1 MLNRSRF
8 LIGQYR
14 PGTGLLYRLDPRTKI
29 IFVFLIMAAVL
40 AKTSFLFYAGLI
52 LLLLVLLLAC
62 GLGWRLI
69 LGNLKPIVWFVVLT
83 ALFHLLFS
91 GKDDPEVFFTV
102 FGYTV
107 SRTAAYM
114 ALTFSA
120 RILIFVLSTFVLS
133 LTTNPVALSEGIIS
147 LLSPLRFVR
156 IPVQDLGMILFIA
169 LRFIPVLADE
179 VETIR
184 KTQMIRGVQFTGK
197 LRERVKRSTALI
209 LPVFFSALRRADDL
223 SVAIYTRGYRSGQPR
238 SSLQPLKFAAIDF
251 IVIGISLT
259 MMALVL
265 ILRRVS

>member
-29 IFVFLIMAAVL
+29 IFVFLIMTAALV
-40 AKTSFLFYAGLI
+40 KTSLIFYAILT
-52 LLLLVLLLAC
+52 LLLLTLLISC
-62 GLGWRLI
+62 GLNWRMI
-69 LGNLKPIVWFVVLT
+69 LGNLKPIVWFVALT
-83 ALFHLLFS
+83 AAFHLLFS
-91 GKDDPEVFFTV
+91 GKDDPEVMFTIL
-102 FGYTV
+102 GYAV
-107 SRTAAYM
+107 SHTAAFM
-114 ALTFSA
+114 AITYSA

-133 LTTNPVALSEGIIS
+133 LTTNPVSLSEGIIS
-147 LLSPLRFVR
+147 LLSPLKFVK

-197 LRERVKRSTALI
+197 LRARIKRSTALI

-223 SVAIYTRGYRSGQPR
+223 SVAIYTRGYRSGRPR
-238 SSLQPLKFAAIDF
+238 SSLQPLKFAAIDYA
-251 IVIGISLT
+251 VITLSLL
-259 MMALVL
+259 MMAVLL
-265 ILRRVS
+265 ILRRTA